1 MVKQSQHK
9 PWKIGGCQWPA
20 GPLPSTWSRRAG
32 SGGAF
37 VSTHSVKA
45 VPRLHYPLL
54 GQTCPVLLQIHKA
67 LHWKNPS
74 CGRQFF
80 HQTLLC
86 LQKFSAKTVFGKKR
100 GRVRSCTTVCNAF
113 SASSARA
120 RVQKCTKMQ
129 AGRSFAVA
137 ETCQQLI
144 AVVHW
149 QSMEEQLRCF
159 FNPPPLTLSSRQCLG
174 QRNQENLRGLKTW
187 QKAEGIGKS
196 ILHAQEISRILFLH
210 YECNVKVLLY
220 R

>member
-1 MVKQSQHK
+1 MITMITILFLKSYNQFSIWRTKGEKRMPQHDM
-9 PWKIGGCQWPA
+9 IA
-20 GPLPSTWSRRAG
+20 GFQCIPGEG
-32 SGGAF
+32 S
-37 VSTHSVKA
+37 
-45 VPRLHYPLL
+45 VP
-54 GQTCPVLLQIHKA
+54 
-67 LHWKNPS
+67 
-74 CGRQFF
+74 FF
-80 HQTLLC
+80 LM

-137 ETCQQLI
+137 ETSQQLI

-220 R
+220 I